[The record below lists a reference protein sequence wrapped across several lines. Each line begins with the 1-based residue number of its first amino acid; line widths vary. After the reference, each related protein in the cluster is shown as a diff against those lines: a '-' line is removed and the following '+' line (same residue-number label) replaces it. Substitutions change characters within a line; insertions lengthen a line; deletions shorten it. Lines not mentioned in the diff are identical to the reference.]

1 MFPRATMAALLFIG
15 LWVLLGLGIFFVAMS
30 GGPRGAR
37 AALYGQGRGA
47 RRTAG
52 VVLTLVFVGMGI
64 AIPTVVIAGNKDDD
78 EAGAARVQ
86 LNASQE
92 KGRELF
98 GQVCQQCHTLA
109 ASDAVGKTGPN
120 LDKLKPPK
128 ALVLDAVLHGRA
140 RGAGTMPAGLYTGK
154 DAEDVASYVA
164 AVAGKQ

>member
-1 MFPRATMAALLFIG
+1 MAALLFIG
-15 LWVLLGLGIFFVAMS
+15 FWVLLGLSIVFIAMS

-37 AALYGQGRGA
+37 AALYGQDKGA
-47 RRTAG
+47 RRTVG
-52 VVLTLVFVGMGI
+52 VILTLLFVGMGV
-64 AIPTVVIAGNKDDD
+64 AIPTVVIAGNKDDNR
-78 EAGAARVQ
+78 AGAARVR
-86 LNASQE
+86 LTASQE
-92 KGRELF
+92 HGRELF

-109 ASDAVGKTGPN
+109 ASHAVGKTGPN

-128 ALVLDAVLHGRA
+128 ALVLDAVLHGRQ

>member
-1 MFPRATMAALLFIG
+1 MAALLFIG
-15 LWVLLGLGIFFVAMS
+15 LWILLGLSIFFVAMS

-37 AALYGQGRGA
+37 ASLYGQGRGA
-47 RRTAG
+47 RRTTG
-52 VVLTLVFVGMGI
+52 IVLTVLFAGMGI

-78 EAGAARVQ
+78 EAGAARVH
-86 LNASQE
+86 LSASQE
-92 KGRELF
+92 RGRELF

-109 ASDAVGKTGPN
+109 ASDAVGRTGPD

-128 ALVLDAVLHGRA
+128 ALVLDAVINGRV
-140 RGAGTMPAGLYTGK
+140 RGGGTMPAGLYTGR